1 MIENIPYIAYICS
14 MIELGKMNL
23 LTVVRQETQGMYLNL
38 KTGDPLDQVLLPN
51 AYIEEGLKIGDEI
64 EVFVYLD
71 NEERITATTLK
82 PKLLINQFAN
92 LAADQVNTAGAFMD
106 MGIVKQLLVPYKE
119 QAVPMEEGR
128 SYVVYMYLDDKT
140 GRLVATSKVNRYLN
154 NDDVTLEIGNEV
166 DLIVMHSSE
175 LGRNVIINNKYHG
188 LIFNSDVNQA
198 LKVGQ
203 SLTGFVKKVRQDGKI
218 DVILQQEGISSI
230 EPNAQKVID
239 ILAKNDGFLALNDKS
254 DPELISKKIS
264 MSKKSFKKAIG
275 NLYKSRKITISAEGI
290 KLV

>member
-1 MIENIPYIAYICS
+1 

-23 LTVVRQETQGMYLNL
+23 LTVARQEPQGMYLNL
-38 KTGDPLDQVLLPN
+38 KTGDPLEQVLLPN
-51 AYIEEGLKIGDEI
+51 AYIEEGLKIGDDI

-82 PKLLINQFAN
+82 PKLLINQFAS
-92 LAADQVNTAGAFMD
+92 LSAYQVNTAGAFMD

-128 SYVVYMYLDDKT
+128 NYIIYMYLDDKT
-140 GRLVATSKVNRYLN
+140 GRLVATSKVNRYLS
-154 NDDVTLEIGNEV
+154 NDDVALEIGEEV

-175 LGRNVIINNKYHG
+175 LGRNVIINNKHHG

-203 SLTGFVKKVRQDGKI
+203 SLKGFVKQARTDGKI
-218 DVILQQEGISSI
+218 DIILQQEGIGSI
-230 EPNAQKVID
+230 EPNAQKILD
-239 ILAKNDGFLALNDKS
+239 ILAKNDGFLELNDKS
-254 DPELISKKIS
+254 DPELISKKVS

-275 NLYKSRKITISAEGI
+275 NLYKSRKITISTEGI
-290 KLV
+290 KLN

>member
-1 MIENIPYIAYICS
+1 

-23 LTVVRQETQGMYLNL
+23 LTVARQEPQGMYLNL
-38 KTGDPLDQVLLPN
+38 KTGDPLEQVLLPN
-51 AYIEEGLKIGDEI
+51 AYIEEGLKIGDDI

-82 PKLLINQFAN
+82 PKLLINQFAS
-92 LAADQVNTAGAFMD
+92 LSADQVNTAGAFMD

-128 SYVVYMYLDDKT
+128 NYIIYMYLDDKT
-140 GRLVATSKVNRYLN
+140 GRLVATSKVNRYLS
-154 NDDVTLEIGNEV
+154 NDDVALEIGEEV

-175 LGRNVIINNKYHG
+175 LGRNVIINNKHHG

-203 SLTGFVKKVRQDGKI
+203 SLKGFVKQARTDGKI
-218 DVILQQEGISSI
+218 DIILQQEGIGSI
-230 EPNAQKVID
+230 EPNAQKILD
-239 ILAKNDGFLALNDKS
+239 ILAKNDGFLELNDKS
-254 DPELISKKIS
+254 DPELISKKVS

-275 NLYKSRKITISAEGI
+275 NLYKSRKITISTEGI
-290 KLV
+290 KLN

>member
-1 MIENIPYIAYICS
+1 

-140 GRLVATSKVNRYLN
+140 GRLVATSKVNRYLS

-218 DVILQQEGISSI
+218 DVILQQEGIGSI

-275 NLYKSRKITISAEGI
+275 NLYKSRKITISEEGI